1 MILTEV
7 MYNNVHEDVSF
18 IWCYLCYVQLLNDI
32 IFIAIYSTIYGQH
45 IPNALIEFL
54 LFCQQLFHISV
65 TQRQCNIFMVFIQYH
80 VYNMVTSYKWIEH
93 WLFGW
98 ACVYNQCAPTLN
110 GHRVLQTFCKLDMS
124 CAVRWYLYWW
134 ITGIHS

>member
-65 TQRQCNIFMVFIQYH
+65 AQRQCNIFMVFIQYH

-93 WLFGW
+93 
-98 ACVYNQCAPTLN
+98 
-110 GHRVLQTFCKLDMS
+110 
-124 CAVRWYLYWW
+124 
-134 ITGIHS
+134 